1 MQENQAF
8 SDKYKEQEQALAELR
23 DVNLQTQDEFDAFRA
38 DMETKNDLIGQLK
51 EQIKEITDDHFKEK
65 EKAKRTT
72 EIDQLKELIA

>member
-23 DVNLQTQDEFDAFRA
+23 DVNLYTQDEFDAFRA

-72 EIDQLKELIA
+72 EID